1 MTPFCPPSIYLSSI
15 NLVSD
20 EVYICS
26 SLLLMIFWWLPYLA
40 KGRTPDFN
48 SAAFSLGRL
57 HMGGGGD
64 KGDKALMGGIHE
76 REHRPYRGD
85 PTSIDCIIN

>member
-1 MTPFCPPSIYLSSI
+1 MTPFCPPGIYLNSI
-15 NLVSD
+15 NHVSD

-57 HMGGGGD
+57 HIGGGGQ
-64 KGDKALMGGIHE
+64 GGQSVNGGIHE

-85 PTSIDCIIN
+85 PTLIDYIIN